1 MLWVLKS
8 GEFVSPEPVLL
19 WLVEDPYPV
28 GLVETSLVLDPAEI
42 FSVV

>member
-28 GLVETSLVLDPAEI
+28 VETSLVLDPAEI